1 MGTCPVLPRS
11 QHTDMSP
18 CCASPVEER
27 SVVTAIAGSA
37 RCRLRLIDSEP
48 ELRPFGARY
57 HKIGHLSTDN
67 IVRFLFLK
75 NVVDS
80 KKVESWK

>member
-11 QHTDMSP
+11 RHTDMSP

-48 ELRPFGARY
+48 ELRPVCRLRDTRRPSPRAPPLPT
-57 HKIGHLSTDN
+57 IN
-67 IVRFLFLK
+67 
-75 NVVDS
+75 
-80 KKVESWK
+80 